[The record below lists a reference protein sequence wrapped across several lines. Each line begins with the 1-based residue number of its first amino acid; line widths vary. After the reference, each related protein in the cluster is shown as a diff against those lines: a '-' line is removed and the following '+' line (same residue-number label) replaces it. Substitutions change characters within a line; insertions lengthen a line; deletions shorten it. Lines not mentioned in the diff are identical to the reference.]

1 MAHVAKYQR
10 SAIGHMCAHFDRS
23 ANNIDN
29 KNIKPEL
36 TCLNYNLAP
45 DNNQVEFIKKRC
57 SEIQC
62 SKRKDVNVL
71 CAWVVTTPKILPKA
85 DEKKFFEATYDFLK
99 NRYGEKNIVSSFVHA
114 DEITPHM
121 HFAFVPV
128 ITDKKKGIEKVCAK
142 ELLNKYE
149 LKTFHGDLEKHLAA
163 VFGREVGILNEATR
177 DGNKSVAELKRLSAV
192 ERLTE
197 TNQQAEQIINQVK
210 NKASEI
216 TTRSSQERELINKDI
231 KLLIEEK
238 NRIQGQITEFKDVL
252 KSNNDIDTMGHRSH
266 SLIGGDKITYTIE
279 EDKSLKEI
287 AKERNTLKVKVSILE
302 REVARLKEYELRIT
316 TTNQKYNDLNRDVRM
331 KDSKIKHMEK
341 IINSDD
347 ELKNMFNRQEHKVRE
362 IQAKRR
368 AIEFEQ

>member
-10 SAIGHMCAHFDRS
+10 PAIGHMCAHFDRS

-36 TCLNYNLAP
+36 THLNYNLAP
-45 DNNQVEFIKKRC
+45 NNNQVEFIKKRC

-71 CAWVVTTPKILPKA
+71 CAWVVTAPKNLPQA
-85 DEKKFFEATYDFLK
+85 DEKKFFEATYEFLK

-114 DEITPHM
+114 DEVTPHM

-128 ITDKKKGIEKVCAK
+128 VTDKKKSIEKVCAK

-149 LKTFHGDLEKHLAA
+149 LKTFHSELEKHLAA

-192 ERLTE
+192 ERLNE
-197 TNQQAEQIINQVK
+197 VDQQAEQIISEAK

-216 TTRSSQERELINKDI
+216 AVKTSQERELFNKDI

-238 NRIQGQITEFKDVL
+238 NRLQGQINEFNAIL
-252 KSNNDIDTMGHRSH
+252 KSNNDIDAMGSR
-266 SLIGGDKITYTIE
+266 SLIGGKVTYTAE
-279 EDKSLKEI
+279 KDSQLKAI
-287 AKERNTLKVKVSILE
+287 AKASNSLTVKVSSLKQEVEMLSEYKKAYDKNNKEINELR
-302 REVARLKEYELRIT
+302 REVKF
-316 TTNQKYNDLNRDVRM
+316 
-331 KDSKIKHMEK
+331 KDSKIKQMENV
-341 IINSDD
+341 INSSA
-347 ELKNMFNRQEHKVRE
+347 ELKDLFNQQANKRE
-362 IQAKRR
+362 VKTKNHTLD
-368 AIEFEQ
+368 FER